1 MLLDISEY
9 CKKEAGNVH
18 EKKMNSIFEMFMSKV
33 GMLKNMSLFLATR
46 PGVQK
51 QGDSDDANPI
61 PYSTYYIARQLPK
74 YAFE

>member
-46 PGVQK
+46 PGIQSK
-51 QGDSDDANPI
+51 EQGDSDDNPI
-61 PYSTYYIARQLPK
+61 LHIY
-74 YAFE
+74 